1 MVSDMSHPLPDPQ
14 LRHAPATVHGRY
26 LVRPPAPGAP
36 ACWLVGF
43 HGYAQSAEAMLEPFA
58 RLAPSPRW
66 LVASVQALHPFYA
79 GRSNEVVANWMTR
92 QDRELAIAD
101 NVAYVDR
108 VLDQLA
114 SEFGEPRAIVAAG
127 FSQGVAMA
135 YRTACLGR
143 RACAAVFVAG
153 GDLPPE
159 LREHRAP
166 AWPRV
171 AMATGVRDAYYG
183 ADALEA
189 DATRLRALGAD
200 VRTLAFEGGHEWS
213 EDVVRFGGETLRGIE
228 ERAGG

>member
-1 MVSDMSHPLPDPQ
+1 VSEAPREPL
-14 LRHAPATVHGRY
+14 LRHAPAMVHGRF

-36 ACWLVGF
+36 ASWLVGF
-43 HGYAQSAEAMLEPFA
+43 HGYAQSAEAMFEPFA
-58 RLAPSPRW
+58 RVVPSERW

-79 GRSNEVVANWMTR
+79 GRSSEVVANWMTR
-92 QDRELAIAD
+92 QDREHAIAD

-114 SEFGEPRAIVAAG
+114 DEFGVPNAIVFAG

-135 YRTACLGR
+135 YRAALLGQ
-143 RACAAVFVAG
+143 RACATILVAG

-159 LREHRAP
+159 LREHRAS

-189 DATRLRALGAD
+189 DAARLRALGAD
-200 VRTLAFEGGHEWS
+200 VRTLAFDGGHEWND
-213 EDVVRFGGETLRGIE
+213 DVVRFGGERLRELE